1 MIMENVKY
9 AKPIDEEYTCVNRK
23 FLNDLLMSKS
33 DLSKASL
40 RMLFYVIANMN
51 ETELFSVGS
60 MKQIASECGINI
72 SVVSRG
78 FSELVDKG
86 YITREDTHTFRFNP
100 NCLRNED

>member
-1 MIMENVKY
+1 MENVKY
-9 AKPIDEEYTCVNRK
+9 AKPIDKEYTCVNRN
-23 FLNDLLMSKS
+23 FLSELLAGKS
-33 DLSKASL
+33 DLSKAAL

-72 SVVSRG
+72 SVVSKG

-100 NCLRNED
+100 NCLRDED